1 MGDPRGS
8 SGNNAFLLVCGW
20 LEKCSSLEELR
31 APLAEAKARLPGYE
45 RRLGE
50 PFALTVELE
59 AKTTELKA
67 FEADLAA
74 NDSRDR
80 NDQMLTAGGQPE
92 KRPLQLAARPPTH
105 YLFPCCPME
114 EAMPDQNL
122 PAAPRPAWASF
133 EAVEEAA
140 QAARAHRV
148 ASGEVMTYMADGW
161 IVREYPDGHIERL
174 APIAEFRDEDFPYPA

>member
-1 MGDPRGS
+1 
-8 SGNNAFLLVCGW
+8 
-20 LEKCSSLEELR
+20 
-31 APLAEAKARLPGYE
+31 
-45 RRLGE
+45 
-50 PFALTVELE
+50 
-59 AKTTELKA
+59 
-67 FEADLAA
+67 
-74 NDSRDR
+74 
-80 NDQMLTAGGQPE
+80 
-92 KRPLQLAARPPTH
+92 
-105 YLFPCCPME
+105 
-114 EAMPDQNL
+114 MPDQNL